1 MPFVKL
7 EDVSQK
13 SFDYIVIGGGVSD
26 RNLAG
31 RLHTYEM

>member
-26 RNLAG
+26 RHLAG
-31 RLHTYEM
+31 RLYTYEM